1 MKSTQRYRAHHPR
14 RNVSLSKKR
23 DNDSTEKS
31 IPHLERRGTVPES
44 IAKDPFGIGD
54 DDGDV
59 EEPNNKAQAKNASD
73 LWARRHIKWEKKK
86 PGSPL
91 SPLTSPRTE
100 LHHAISPE
108 IKDDPDHDSEFK
120 FSELRNIES
129 SRDKDFQIPRL
140 SDVPHKGDNGQGR
153 IEKIQRHVE
162 DGYLQNG
169 RDSDHDPQFQ
179 PPGSADAPLDD
190 DRIKRREFG
199 SWNPSNEQRSD
210 HVQTQEFLQLRHS
223 IDETNDRGNQAV
235 SDKGKKPEETET
247 LSETPSS
254 SHDNERDGLVSQ
266 PRRPGS
272 ELSLIDASPIHD
284 LVEAQLDSKINETKG
299 APDTPQSHGHI
310 ESISHDS
317 QPKSPGSGH
326 IKIPN
331 PQING
336 LGSDQNK
343 SPDTVRDPDNHHSPD
358 AMKSK
363 CPDAQLKS
371 PSNNDMEMPDP
382 QPKSPESNHTKSPD
396 TTHFSATMENG
407 SHEPQPMSP
416 ETDQNE
422 SPEAETKS
430 PETGNVA
437 DETNFAQNR
446 VGEDVDRESWL
457 NNSAPLCGNYKAFFR
472 DSQNPRSTNSNLSSG
487 PSSGQDSIILSPTR
501 SVRHLCSEVMEPSS
515 NADY

>member
-23 DNDSTEKS
+23 DNDSTEKN

-59 EEPNNKAQAKNASD
+59 EESNNEAQARNASE
-73 LWARRHIKWEKKK
+73 LWARRDIKWEEKK
-86 PGSPL
+86 PGSSL

-100 LHHAISPE
+100 LHHEISPE
-108 IKDDPDHDSEFK
+108 IKDDPGHDSESK
-120 FSELRNIES
+120 LSESHNIES
-129 SRDKDFQIPRL
+129 SRDKDSQILRL

-153 IEKIQRHVE
+153 TEEVKRHVE
-162 DGYLQNG
+162 DDYLRKG

-190 DRIKRREFG
+190 NRIKRRGSG
-199 SWNPSNEQRSD
+199 SWNPSNEQRSN
-210 HVQTQEFLQLRHS
+210 HVQMQEFLQLRHS
-223 IDETNDRGNQAV
+223 IDETNDREHQAV

-247 LSETPSS
+247 LSETPP
-254 SHDNERDGLVSQ
+254 SHDNESDGLVSQ

-272 ELSLIDASPIHD
+272 EPSLIDASPIHD
-284 LVEAQLDSKINETKG
+284 LVEEHLDSKINETKG
-299 APDTPQSHGHI
+299 APSTPQSHGNN
-310 ESISHDS
+310 ENISHDS

-331 PQING
+331 PQTNA

-343 SPDTVRDPDNHHSPD
+343 SPDTAQDPDNHHSPG

-363 CPDAQLKS
+363 YPDAQPKS
-371 PSNNDMEMPDP
+371 PINNDMEIADP
-382 QPKSPESNHTKSPD
+382 QPKFAESNHTKSPD
-396 TTHFSATMENG
+396 TTHFPGTTENG
-407 SHEPQPMSP
+407 RYEPQPMSP

-422 SPEAETKS
+422 SPEAETQS
-430 PETGNVA
+430 PETGGVA
-437 DETNFAQNR
+437 DETNLAQNK

-457 NNSAPLCGNYKAFFR
+457 DNSAPLCGNYKAFFR
-472 DSQNPRSTNSNLSSG
+472 DSQNPRSTNPNPSSG
-487 PSSGQDSIILSPTR
+487 PGSGQDSIILSPTR
-501 SVRHLCSEVMEPSS
+501 SVRHLCSEVTEPSFD
-515 NADY
+515 ADY